1 MTQSNAQLP
10 AYTMPNF
17 ILWED
22 LKRRASRHAPTHIAI
37 NHYCY
42 GTKEHHQTLWVW
54 YTPDDVKQ
62 GTPTRYAVSADDV
75 RRIKQ
80 AYPNGVAVIYTIRR
94 NGQPF
99 VA

>member
-1 MTQSNAQLP
+1 MPNNTQTQLP
-10 AYTMPNF
+10 ISNF

-22 LKRRASRHAPTHIAI
+22 LKRRASRHAPTHLAI
-37 NHYCY
+37 NHYRY
-42 GTKEHHQTLWVW
+42 GVKVHHQTLWIW
-54 YTPDDVKQ
+54 YTPDDVKHN
-62 GTPTRYAVSADDV
+62 TPTRYALSADDA

-80 AYPNGVAVIYTIRR
+80 TYPNSVADIYTTRR